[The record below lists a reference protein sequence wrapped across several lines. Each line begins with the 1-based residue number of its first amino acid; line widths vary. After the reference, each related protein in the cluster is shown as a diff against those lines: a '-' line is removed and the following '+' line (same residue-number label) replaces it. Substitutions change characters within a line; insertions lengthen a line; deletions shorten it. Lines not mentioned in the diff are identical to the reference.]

1 MTPVLL
7 YATVFAVKHHPGSF
21 TKNFAWGT
29 TGLKRLHEAIR
40 AGYRNEL
47 SSVSRDA
54 FRRDCGINPPLDLIP
69 INFFL
74 HNLDGQLSVDELV
87 RQAVLYPHSH
97 NFDLLALFT
106 FHLNCAGRGRDPR
119 SRKEIQSRPAMWA
132 NEFVRDR
139 LWVNGRWQASSLT
152 EESLDRFLLE
162 HLDAT
167 VNTRTKCL
175 TNYRKLFELCRLIPT
190 SSYTIRLTSDE
201 WILPALFVAW
211 DREILGKG
219 VDNTDHLLKLVDSSE
234 LYKLLG
240 ITRDYA
246 LEQATH
252 FVNIYRS
259 IGFVNRLTE
268 GAATTSS
275 AVPGYFLTKPEST
288 EEVKLDWLHQEGTD
302 KAIERQRVE
311 RMEQKRDRRK
321 SAAIKRIYNNEC
333 QFCGVCLKVSDSQYY
348 SEAAHIRAVGKPHD
362 GPDLM
367 RNMLVLCP
375 NHHLQFDR
383 GILRLEKV
391 GDSYR
396 IRSREVG
403 DPLEGKTLTLRH
415 EIDDIFVEY
424 HFKSFE

>member
-1 MTPVLL
+1 MLL

-21 TKNFAWGT
+21 TKNFAWGSA
-29 TGLKRLHEAIR
+29 GLKRLHEAIR
-40 AGYRNEL
+40 AGFRNEL

-54 FRRDCGINPPLDLIP
+54 FRRDCGINDPLDLIP

-87 RQAVLYPHSH
+87 RQAVLYPHSRT
-97 NFDLLALFT
+97 FDLLALFT
-106 FHLNCAGRGRDPR
+106 FHLNSAGRGRDPR

-152 EESLDRFLLE
+152 EDSLDRFLIE

-167 VNTRTKCL
+167 DQSRTKCL

-190 SSYTIRLTSDE
+190 SSYTIRLPTDE

-211 DREILGKG
+211 DRHILDTD
-219 VDNTDHLLKLVDSSE
+219 VDNTDRLLDLIDSQE

-240 ITRDYA
+240 STRDYV
-246 LEQATH
+246 LDQATH

-259 IGFVNRLTE
+259 IGFVGRFTD
-268 GAATTSS
+268 GAAITSS
-275 AVPGYFLTKPEST
+275 GVPGYSLTDPEST
-288 EEVKLDWLHQEGTD
+288 EETKLDWLNQEGTD
-302 KAIERQRVE
+302 KAVERQRVE

-333 QFCGVCLKVSDSQYY
+333 QFCGICLQVSDSQYY
-348 SEAAHIRAVGKPHD
+348 SEAAHIQAVGKPHD

-367 RNMLVLCP
+367 KNMLVLCP

-383 GILRLEKV
+383 GILRLEKA
-391 GDSYR
+391 GKTYR
-396 IRSREVG
+396 IRSRQAG
-403 DPLEGKTLTLRH
+403 DPLDGRILELRH
-415 EIDDIFVEY
+415 QIDDVFVEY
-424 HFKSFE
+424 HFNSFE